1 MSDAKNEFDAG
12 VASVANVAG
21 SANDAN
27 AAKKLGLKISH
38 IGVNP
43 QSDMEFE
50 KVTKL
55 FSLIL
60 GVDVMQTPVSCMV
73 GTQVEVMKPVGRG
86 KNGHI
91 AIHANDIAAAE
102 SFMQDCGFSIDET
115 SRRLAKD
122 GTTHLVYLAESI
134 CGFDIHLTSD

>member
-1 MSDAKNEFDAG
+1 MSGTENKFDADA
-12 VASVANVAG
+12 ASVADVADV
-21 SANDAN
+21 ADTTNT
-27 AAKKLGLKISH
+27 AKKLGLRISH

-43 QSDMEFE
+43 QSDVEFD

-60 GVDVMQTPVSCMV
+60 GVDVMHTPVSCMV
-73 GTQVEVMKPVGRG
+73 GTQVEVMRPTGRG

-102 SFMQDCGFSIDET
+102 SFIQDCGFSIDET
-115 SRRLAKD
+115 SRRLAAD

>member
-1 MSDAKNEFDAG
+1 MENTENN
-12 VASVANVAG
+12 ASA
-21 SANDAN
+21 S

-43 QSDMEFE
+43 QSDVEFDE
-50 KVTKL
+50 VTRL

-60 GVDVMQTPVSCMV
+60 GVEVMQTPVSCMV
-73 GTQVEVMKPVGRG
+73 GTQVEVMKPLGRG

-91 AIHANDIAAAE
+91 AIHSDNIPAAE
-102 SFMQDCGFSIDET
+102 HFMQECGFEIDET
-115 SRRLAKD
+115 SRRLAAD
-122 GTTHLVYLAESI
+122 GTTHLVYLEQPI